1 MVVPPL
7 PALLADATGQL
18 LRDLGPLLGSDAAYE
33 FYDGL
38 ILLQNVGK
46 QHGSWM
52 RTSELF
58 PSLRRSCSAERPSLT
73 TKRNSGEH
81 KRYLC
86 CPGAFREA
94 GIQYFG
100 PPVQTLNFG
109 FPLQVVR
116 N

>member
-52 RTSELF
+52 RTLRTF
-58 PSLRRSCSAERPSLT
+58 PQPA
-73 TKRNSGEH
+73 
-81 KRYLC
+81 
-86 CPGAFREA
+86 
-94 GIQYFG
+94 
-100 PPVQTLNFG
+100 
-109 FPLQVVR
+109 QVVQR
-116 N
+116 GETIANDQTQQW